1 MITLTSTDETLANII
16 RLIKASGLD
25 LPTSPT
31 ELRTAYGKCL
41 MTHQQHCA
49 WVRPVGYSLKD
60 SLRQPIT
67 ADEAKSYHEIFCG
80 DTALLDDLDQAQVI
94 KPQGE
99 RFDAKIVQLES
110 AINYLG
116 SRSQDHL
123 DFLDLSV
130 ERIFVDG
137 SDVAAGGTTSDAVGL
152 VWSNPHPQFSD
163 MDLAEFLAHEMTHT
177 LMFLDE
183 WLLGHYTR
191 PLTHDESTWCH
202 SAILKKK
209 RPIDK
214 VLHSIVVASEIVL
227 LRQEY
232 LGEPESP
239 KAHPPSQKIKQA
251 VAESMTSIRDVQRRS
266 GILADRALELLDR
279 VESRL
284 H

>member
-1 MITLTSTDETLANII
+1 MITLTSSDETLTNII
-16 RLIKASGLD
+16 RLIKASGIA
-25 LPTSPT
+25 LPTSPS
-31 ELRTAYGKCL
+31 ELRIAYGDCL
-41 MTHQQHCA
+41 KTHQQHCA
-49 WVRPVGYSLKD
+49 WIRPTGYSLKE
-60 SLRQPIT
+60 SLRQPISPT
-67 ADEAKSYHEIFCG
+67 EERTYHEIFCG
-80 DTALLDDLDQAQVI
+80 DTTVLDDLDQAQVI
-94 KPQGE
+94 KPEKANVE
-99 RFDAKIVQLES
+99 RKIAQLES
-110 AINYLG
+110 AIALLG
-116 SRSQDHL
+116 DRSQDHL
-123 DFLDLSV
+123 NFLDLSV

-152 VWSNPHPQFSD
+152 VWSNPHPEFSD
-163 MDLAEFLAHEMTHT
+163 TDLAEFLAHEMTHT

-227 LRQEY
+227 LRQTY
-232 LGEPESP
+232 LGEPEAP
-239 KAHPPSQKIKQA
+239 KAHPPSHRIKQA
-251 VAESMTSIRDVQRRS
+251 IADSIDSIKDVQRRS
-266 GILADRALELLDR
+266 GILAERALDLLDR